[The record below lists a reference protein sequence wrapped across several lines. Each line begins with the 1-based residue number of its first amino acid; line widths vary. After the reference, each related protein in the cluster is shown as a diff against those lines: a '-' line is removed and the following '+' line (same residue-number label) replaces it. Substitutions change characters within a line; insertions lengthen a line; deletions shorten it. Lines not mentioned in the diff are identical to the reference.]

1 MISAASAADPTPA
14 PILIAEV
21 VPLVPAWAVDKTFD
35 YIVPDDLAARVSIG
49 SLIRVPFGGRKIRG
63 VITGLRRAETGR
75 ELAPIASATLPVPVA
90 PVPMPDLY
98 GWVARR
104 YAAPRGRV
112 FERAVPPRVRVAKVE
127 VVPLRSPNE
136 NDGPALLPSYE
147 GGSELLEALA
157 HGEEGTWCFRA
168 SPDHDRGAL
177 IGEMLSAAAA
187 AGDGAALVA
196 VPEVHYGSRTLERIQ
211 ESFPYLARV
220 DSSAS
225 DMDRAKAWMRLAHGH
240 GLGGGG
246 RGVVFAPSPD
256 LRLIVVDEEHD
267 SVYKEDRS
275 PRYDARRVAVERA
288 RLQRAVCV
296 LVSGTPSVES
306 GAAASSGAF
315 RSVKPNRETLRSQ
328 RPIVEVV
335 AADEDD
341 GLSPELHARMRETL
355 RRGESVGLLVPARG
369 YARTL
374 WCSVCRRSI
383 RCDRCEA
390 GMTFEL
396 KGRRLGCRRCGAS
409 EAPPDRCPWCGASEF
424 RYLGRGAER
433 YAEQLRKAFPR
444 VPLVHMDRD
453 LADQTSGTG
462 IDWSG
467 TGIYVTTWFGAKPEL
482 RAPVSL
488 VGVVSADVLTR
499 RVDFRAAE
507 QAHQVLSE
515 MARWAG
521 PSSGGGRLI
530 VQTADPNHHAIQ
542 GVVRG
547 DYDFFLR
554 RELELRRELSYPPF
568 TELIKASAT
577 GPAAARLISEAA
589 ALARGLEARV
599 LGPIEAPFPGGR
611 KGARERVAGIQL
623 LLKCVD
629 ALPVAE
635 GLRDILPRVPRG
647 SRLRVDVDPR

>member
-14 PILIAEV
+14 PILLAEV

-35 YIVPDDLAARVSIG
+35 YVVPADLAARVSVG
-49 SLIRVPFGGRKIRG
+49 SLIRVPFGGRKVRG
-63 VITGLRRAETGR
+63 IVTGLRRAETAR
-75 ELAPIASATLPVPVA
+75 ELAPIASATLSVPVA
-90 PVPMPDLY
+90 PEPMPELY

-104 YAAPRGRV
+104 YAAPRGRA
-112 FERAVPPRVRVAKVE
+112 FERAVPPRVRVAKTE
-127 VVPLRSPNE
+127 VVPLQAPDQN
-136 NDGPALLPSYE
+136 GAPALLMSYE
-147 GGSELLEALA
+147 GGPELVEALERGA
-157 HGEEGTWCFRA
+157 QGTWCLRA

-177 IGEMLSAAAA
+177 IGELLAAA

-211 ESFPYLARV
+211 GSFPYLARV
-220 DSSAS
+220 DSGVS
-225 DMDRAKAWMRLAHGH
+225 DMDRAESWMRLAHGH

-246 RGVVFAPSPD
+246 RGVVFAPSPA

-288 RLQRAVCV
+288 RLQGAACV

-306 GAAASSGAF
+306 GAAASSGSF
-315 RSVKPNRETLRSQ
+315 RSVRPRREMLRSQ

-355 RRGESVGLLVPARG
+355 RAGESVGLLVPARG

-383 RCDRCEA
+383 RCERCEA

-396 KGRRLGCRRCGAS
+396 KERRLGCRRCGATQT
-409 EAPPDRCPWCGASEF
+409 PPDRCPWCGAAEF

-453 LADQTSGTG
+453 LADQTSEAG
-462 IDWSG
+462 IDWGG

-488 VGVVSADVLTR
+488 VGVVSADALIR

-521 PSSGGGRLI
+521 PASGGGRLI

-554 RELELRRELSYPPF
+554 RELELREELSYPPF
-568 TELIKASAT
+568 TELIKVSAT
-577 GPAAARLISEAA
+577 GPAGPQLISEAA
-589 ALARGLEARV
+589 ALARTLEARV
-599 LGPIEAPFPGGR
+599 LGPIDAPFPGGR
-611 KGARERVAGIQL
+611 RQAPERIDGLQL
-623 LLKCVD
+623 LLKCLD